1 MEVFEFFTWE
11 SLLVGALAIAIGL
24 AFAFW
29 GFRVFLVLLPIW
41 GFFAGFILGANGV
54 QYFLGEGFLATGTS
68 WVVGFLLGLLFA
80 VLSYLYYWVAVIL
93 LGGALGYQLTIGL
106 LQWIG
111 FDAEGLI
118 PFVLALIG
126 GAVFAVGFF
135 LLQMPAV
142 LVIVATAITG
152 AIATLGGVVVLLGL
166 VPVAALNGGL
176 LGVTSRYPVE
186 VDGEIMM
193 ESLELGWI
201 WVVIGIALA
210 FAGAIYQT
218 RMVGDMAQAITSDSY
233 MNPGLDNT

>member
-68 WVVGFLLGLLFA
+68 WVVGFVLGLLFA